1 MVDREMLRRY
11 FNIVRIPIQLYD
23 ENGLVE
29 NFDANA
35 FQPNPANYFVRDL
48 LEMKYPVCYTETND
62 LLECGI
68 LRIEKT
74 NQYLVIGPSTNLEFK
89 RSQALNILTKMGQPP
104 TRANELLRWF
114 GSIPSYDIR
123 RFRGN
128 LRFLD
133 IALNGQSREPVQ
145 VPYRE
150 NDAAIIS
157 IEFEMDYEQ
166 HTNRLLEDD
175 VMACIE
181 YGRPDE
187 LDRAFANLTSVNTV
201 IERKDPAELRKYKNY
216 IIMAIGIASRAA
228 LRGGLDYDSM
238 NMITEK
244 YLQKIETCESLA
256 HLSHIFRQ
264 GYIEFAQRVA
274 HINALSTE
282 SLVVKRII
290 KEVNSLLYEK
300 ATPTIIS
307 NRMGMNCSY
316 LCRHFKQETGKTIT
330 EYINDVKVRECKRLL
345 DSTDL
350 PIAQISAMLGYS
362 SQNYLHTVF
371 RKVTD
376 KTPNEFR
383 KRKAKI

>member
-11 FNIVRIPIQLYD
+11 YDIVRIPLQLYD

-29 NFDANA
+29 NFDVHG
-35 FQPNPANYFVRDL
+35 FQPNPANNIVQEL
-48 LEMKYPVCYTETND
+48 LRYKYPVCYTMTDD

-68 LRIEKT
+68 LRVEHAD
-74 NQYLVIGPSTNLEFK
+74 QYLVIGPSTNLELK
-89 RSQALNILTKMGQPP
+89 RSQAINILAEMKQPL
-104 TRANELLRWF
+104 TRVNEILRWF
-114 GSIPSYDIR
+114 GSIPNYDIL

-128 LRFLD
+128 LHFLD
-133 IALNGQSREPVQ
+133 HALNGQSREPVQ

-150 NDAAIIS
+150 NDTAIIS

-244 YLQKIETCESLA
+244 YLQKIEACESLA

-290 KEVNSLLYEK
+290 KEVNLLIYEK

-362 SQNYLHTVF
+362 SQSYLHTVF